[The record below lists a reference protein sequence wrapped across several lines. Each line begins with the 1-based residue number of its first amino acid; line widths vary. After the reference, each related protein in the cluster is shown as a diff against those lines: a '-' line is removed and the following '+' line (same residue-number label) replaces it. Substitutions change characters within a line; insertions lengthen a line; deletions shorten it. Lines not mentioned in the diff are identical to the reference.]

1 MNMERTEPGLREAL
15 FIDAKI
21 GLDEFRKRINPLLRE
36 YFDAVINETAMDDEL
51 VAGALTEV
59 RDIIL
64 AGGKRLRAA
73 MMCAGYFAAGGE
85 DEERILRT
93 SMSVELV
100 HAFLLVHDDVIDRDD
115 LRHGRPSLH
124 SHYADFGNAVFPNP
138 GDAAHFGDSIAII
151 LGDMVAALGNDLI
164 FRSGFPN
171 ERVFRALSELQRIVS
186 YTVIGQA
193 MDLSFGFR
201 KDISKDD
208 VLRMYEYKTAKYTV
222 EGPLALGALLAGAD
236 DGLVDTLSRFAVP
249 TGIAFQIRDDIL
261 GAFGTEEKIGKPIGS
276 DVEEGKRTLPV
287 LFALE
292 RSGRTE
298 RDELKRILGVGTLH
312 PGDLERFREIL
323 RDSGALDSS
332 SDSMVQL
339 VEEAKRSIVS
349 ADVPDDAKGFLISVA
364 DYISER
370 NF

>member
-1 MNMERTEPGLREAL
+1 MERTGSRLREAL
-15 FIDAKI
+15 LIDAKT
-21 GLDEFRKRINPLLRE
+21 GLELFRGRINPLLRE
-36 YFDAVINETAMDDEL
+36 HFDIVISETERDDEL
-51 VAGALTEV
+51 VAGALVEV
-59 RDIIL
+59 RDIIM

-73 MMCAGYFAAGGE
+73 LMCAGYFAAGGKDE
-85 DEERILRT
+85 DRILRA
-93 SMSVELV
+93 SMSIELI

-124 SHYADFGNAVFPNP
+124 AQYARFGASVLADKK
-138 GDAAHFGDSIAII
+138 DAGHFGDSIAII

-164 FRSGFPN
+164 FRSGFPH

-193 MDLSFGFR
+193 MDLSFEFR
-201 KDISKDD
+201 KDIGRQD
-208 VLRMYEYKTAKYTV
+208 VMRMYEYKTAKYTV
-222 EGPLALGALLAGAD
+222 EGPLTLGALLAGAD
-236 DGLVDTLSRFAVP
+236 DPLIEALKRFAIP

-261 GAFGTEEKIGKPIGS
+261 GAFGTEEKLGKPIGS
-276 DVEEGKRTLPV
+276 DIVEGKRTLPV

-292 RSGRTE
+292 RLGRAD
-298 RDELKRILGVGTLH
+298 RSELTRILDSGHLGF
-312 PGDLERFREIL
+312 GDLDRFRNLL
-323 RDSGALDSS
+323 RESGALDSS

-339 VEEAKRSIVS
+339 VEEAKRSIQS
-349 ADVPDDAKGFLISVA
+349 AVVPDDVKGFLASVA

>member
-1 MNMERTEPGLREAL
+1 MERTGSGLREAL
-15 FIDAKI
+15 LTDAKT
-21 GLDEFRKRINPLLRE
+21 GLEAFRERINPLLRE
-36 YFDAVINETAMDDEL
+36 HFDTVINETAQEDEL

-73 MMCAGYFAAGGE
+73 FMCAGYFAAGGT
-85 DEERILRT
+85 DEERILSA
-93 SMSVELV
+93 SMSIELT

-124 SHYADFGNAVFPNP
+124 AQYARFGQTVFPRAE
-138 GDAAHFGDSIAII
+138 DAAHFGDSIAII

-171 ERVFRALSELQRIVS
+171 ERIFRALSELQRIVS

-193 MDLSFGFR
+193 MDLSFEFR
-201 KDISKDD
+201 KNIGRED

-222 EGPLALGALLAGAD
+222 EGPLTLGALLAGGDEELIASL
-236 DGLVDTLSRFAVP
+236 GRFAVP

-261 GAFGTEEKIGKPIGS
+261 GAFGTEKKLGKPVGS

-292 RSGRTE
+292 RLEQDGRA
-298 RDELKRILGVGTLH
+298 ELMRILDAGSLGK
-312 PGDLERFREIL
+312 GDLERFRQML

-332 SDSMVQL
+332 TDSMVQL
-339 VEEAKRSIVS
+339 VEEAKRSITS
-349 ADVPDDAKGFLISVA
+349 ADVPDDAKGFLVSVA